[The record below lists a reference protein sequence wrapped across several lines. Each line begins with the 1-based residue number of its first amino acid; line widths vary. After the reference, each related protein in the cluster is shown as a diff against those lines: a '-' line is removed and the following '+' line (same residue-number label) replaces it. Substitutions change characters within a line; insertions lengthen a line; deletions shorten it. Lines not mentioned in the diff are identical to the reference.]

1 MNKRI
6 SAGAQIVDTLINHGV
21 DTVFG
26 IPGVQTY
33 EFFDAVGQAKETI
46 RLINPRH
53 EQACA
58 YMAFGYARSTG
69 KEGIYSVVPG
79 PGVLNSSAAL
89 ITAYGA
95 STPVMCVTGEVPAAF
110 IGSGLGHLHEMP
122 DQLAT
127 LRTLTK
133 WSTRIDDP
141 AATAGE
147 VTEAFKQM
155 RTGRPRPVAVTM
167 PWDVFSKTTELR
179 NRPAFTLEEA
189 IAADSEQVEKALEL
203 LKSAENP
210 MILVGSGAV
219 NASAE
224 VLRLAEALQAPVVPF
239 RSGRGVVSDDHS
251 LGFTCASGSRL
262 WQKTD
267 VILGIG
273 SRLELVWSR
282 WPKHLNG
289 VKLINIDVDPTQH
302 VRLKADIGLTGDAGK
317 TAAVLAANLENFPS
331 RASRY
336 AEYAEVKNTIAND
349 ILKIKP
355 QIDYLR
361 AIRDVLP
368 RDGFVAEETSQ
379 VGFASIY
386 GIPIYEPRTF
396 VSCGYQG
403 TLGYGFPTCLGVKVG
418 NPDKCVVSIVGDGGF
433 MFGIQEL
440 TTAVEHGINLV
451 TVLFNNN
458 SYGNVL
464 RDQQQLFD
472 GRDVSSKLLNP
483 DFRKVAE
490 AFGVTYFNANT
501 PDNLRVSLE
510 AAFKSETP
518 CLIEVPIEQGGE
530 TSPWEFLMPQR

>member
-1 MNKRI
+1 MTKRI

-33 EFFDAVGQAKETI
+33 EFFDAVGQAHKSI

-95 STPVMCVTGEVPAAF
+95 STPVMCVTGEVPSAF

-141 AATAGE
+141 AATAVE

-167 PWDVFSKTTELR
+167 PWDVFTKTTTRESHA
-179 NRPAFTLEEA
+179 AFTADEPV
-189 IAADSEQVEKALEL
+189 AADSEQIELALEL
-203 LKSAENP
+203 LRKARNP
-210 MILVGSGAV
+210 LLLVGSGAV
-219 NASAE
+219 NASTE

-239 RSGRGVVSDDHS
+239 RSGRGVVSDDHP

-262 WQKTD
+262 WQQAD
-267 VILGIG
+267 VIVGVG
-273 SRLELVWSR
+273 SRLELLWSR
-282 WPKHLNG
+282 WPKHKQG
-289 VKLINIDVDPTQH
+289 VKLINIDVDPLQH

-317 TAAVLAANLENFPS
+317 TAKVLAEEIEKQPLRSS
-331 RASRY
+331 RH
-336 AEYAEVKNTIAND
+336 AEFAEVKNTSAHD
-349 ILKIKP
+349 IRKIQP
-355 QIDYLR
+355 QVDYLG

-396 VSCGYQG
+396 VSCGHQG

-472 GRDVSSKLLNP
+472 GRDVSSRLLNP
-483 DFRKVAE
+483 DFAKVAE
-490 AFGVTYFNANT
+490 AFGVTYFNAT
-501 PDNLRVSLE
+501 APDKLRSALDS
-510 AAFKSETP
+510 AFKSDSP
-518 CLIEVPIEQGGE
+518 CLVEVPVAQCSE
-530 TSPWEFLMPQR
+530 TSPWEFLMPRE